1 MISGGD
7 LVCNSNYIVFWI
19 HKIDFN
25 YSNEIQL
32 GMIRLFLIPSSAQ
45 PLLLCYWIFQ
55 IGMKLRQ
62 SKD

>member
-19 HKIDFN
+19 HKFDFN

-32 GMIRLFLIPSSAQ
+32 GMIRLFLYHLVPTSAFV
-45 PLLLCYWIFQ
+45 LLNFSNWNEVAP
-55 IGMKLRQ
+55 K
-62 SKD
+62 